1 MSNYRDDTTD
11 TAIARDATWAGLA
24 AIADNTA
31 RIKELFVLAIA
42 ALSINSA
49 VASDEISS
57 RAVFYVEDV
66 AAVSDAA
73 IHRLTAKNNASSI
86 AFGADRLVYK
96 QRTIASDTAFLGDA
110 WLTNSFSLT
119 INKAIAQDSATSLRR
134 HSSLLADAAVI
145 KDSMPAL
152 TKDLS
157 NEQAKALDKTF
168 GKKYHS
174 YTLADEFTA
183 LDAVF
188 DDINRR
194 TSTTVSDSAF
204 IVDSITLTKVR
215 NTLVEQALA
224 IDETSIAIRPKV
236 TEISADVAKAADE
249 LSLCAITVVSFDE
262 ALVSDSVTSAAG
274 AIVSN
279 KARATDEFVCQKMSS
294 VWLNDTVK
302 PSDDHWLKF
311 SSLTSSASLLSD
323 YTPSR
328 LRARIQAIDLAAATD
343 SINLVQISVLSDK
356 ASASDTLS
364 YRKVASVWF
373 DDIVKPKD
381 THWLIFAASTDDSFL
396 AQDTVARKLRARLLA
411 TDTAKSSDSVKLNQ
425 IALLTEKVAV
435 SDATTAKRIVAKTS
449 TDTAKA
455 NERWIVVDT
464 QWLSDTAVTADTQL
478 SIAIKRSVAA
488 DTATAL
494 DFIQFGRGSKT
505 VVLNDKALLGDFVV
519 GTLRGFTT
527 VADIAVITDE
537 SILPKLDGFSAWTSN
552 TETWAM
558 SRYEG
563 LPVNRLTV
571 INGVVYGESD
581 DGVYR
586 MDISDEIVSANV
598 TTGKIDFGDSL
609 VHPSAAYLEY
619 ETDGNINMQVVT
631 TQSGQAANYQYLL
644 PKETARNLTNG
655 RILFGRGLRG
665 RHFTFVLN
673 ISAKEG
679 YINNLSIEALPTKRR
694 V

>member
-11 TAIARDATWAGLA
+11 TAIARDSTWAGLA

-57 RAVFYVEDV
+57 RAVFYVED
-66 AAVSDAA
+66 AAVVSDAA
-73 IHRLTAKNNASSI
+73 AHRLTAKNNASSI
-86 AFGADRLVYK
+86 AFGNDRLIYR
-96 QRTIASDTAFLGDA
+96 QRVIASDAAIFSET
-110 WLTNSFSLT
+110 WQTNSFNLAIDT
-119 INKAIAQDSATSLRR
+119 AIAQDSVTSLRR
-134 HSSLLADAAVI
+134 HSSLISDTAAI

-152 TKDLS
+152 VRDLS
-157 NEQAKALDKTF
+157 TEQAKALDKTF
-168 GKKYHS
+168 GKKYHN
-174 YTLADEFTA
+174 YTLVDEFTA

-194 TSTTVSDSAF
+194 TSATVADSAF
-204 IVDSITLTKVR
+204 IVDSIALTKVR
-215 NTLVEQALA
+215 NTLVEQAVA
-224 IDETSIAIRPKV
+224 RDETSVAIRPKV
-236 TEISADVAKAADE
+236 TEISTDVARVADE
-249 LSLCAITVVSFDE
+249 LNFYAITAVSSDE

-274 AIVSN
+274 AIVNN
-279 KARATDEFVCQKMSS
+279 KAKATDEFICQKTSS
-294 VWLNDTVK
+294 VWLDDTAK
-302 PSDDHWLKF
+302 QSDNHWLKF
-311 SSLTSSASLLSD
+311 SALTSSASLLSD

-328 LRARIQAIDLAAATD
+328 LRARLQAIDLATAID
-343 SINLVQISVLSDK
+343 SIDIVQVSVLSDK
-356 ASASDTLS
+356 ASASDDVS
-364 YRKVASVWF
+364 FSKVAAKLSA
-373 DDIVKPKD
+373 DDIV
-381 THWLIFAASTDDSFL
+381 AS
-396 AQDTVARKLRARLLA
+396 
-411 TDTAKSSDSVKLNQ
+411 
-425 IALLTEKVAV
+425 E
-435 SDATTAKRIVAKTS
+435 
-449 TDTAKA
+449 
-455 NERWIVVDT
+455 
-464 QWLSDTAVTADTQL
+464 QWLYVNEQWILDSALITNDLTGAATSRNVT
-478 SIAIKRSVAA
+478 S
-488 DTATAL
+488 DTATAT
-494 DFIQFGRGSKT
+494 DFIQFDRGNKT
-505 VVLNDKALLGDFVV
+505 VLLDDKARVFDFLASVM
-519 GTLRGFTT
+519 RGFIT

-537 SILPKLDGFSAWTSN
+537 SILPKTDGFSAWTSN

-571 INGVVYGESD
+571 INGVIYGESD

-586 MDISDEIVSANV
+586 MDISDTTVNANV
-598 TTGKIDFGDSL
+598 TTGKVDFGDSL

-631 TQSGQAANYQYLL
+631 TQSGQATGYRYLL
-644 PKETARNLTNG
+644 PRETAKKLTNG

-679 YINNLSIEALPTKRR
+679 YINNLAIEALPTKRR

>member
-11 TAIARDATWAGLA
+11 TAIAKDAAWAGLS

-31 RIKELFVLAIA
+31 RIKELFVLAVA

-66 AAVSDAA
+66 AAASDVVAQ
-73 IHRLTAKNNASSI
+73 RVMAKNSVSSM

-96 QRTIASDTAFLGDA
+96 QRTIASDTASLGET
-110 WLTNSFSLT
+110 WQTNSFSLT
-119 INKAIAQDSATSLRR
+119 IDKAIVQDSATSLRR
-134 HSSLLADAAVI
+134 HSSLLANMAVI
-145 KDSMPAL
+145 KDSMPTLA
-152 TKDLS
+152 KDLS
-157 NEQAKALDKTF
+157 IEQANALDNAF

-174 YTLADEFTA
+174 YTLVDELTA

-194 TSTTVSDSAF
+194 TSATVADSASV
-204 IVDSITLTKVR
+204 VDSIILTKVR

-224 IDETSIAIRPKV
+224 IDDTSITIRPKV
-236 TEISADVAKAADE
+236 TEISTDAARAVDE
-249 LSLCAITVVSFDE
+249 LSLSAITVVSFDG
-262 ALVSDSVTSAAG
+262 ALLSDSVTSATG
-274 AIVSN
+274 AIVNN
-279 KARATDEFVCQKMSS
+279 KAKAADELIYQKMSS
-294 VWLNDTVK
+294 VWLDDTAK
-302 PSDDHWLKF
+302 QSDDHWLKF
-311 SSLTSSASLLSD
+311 SALTSSTSRLND
-323 YTPSR
+323 YAPGR
-328 LRARIQAIDLAAATD
+328 LRARLQAIDLATAAD
-343 SINLVQISVLSDK
+343 SINLVQVSVLSDK
-356 ASASDTLS
+356 ASASDDVS
-364 YRKVASVWF
+364 FSKVAAKLSA
-373 DDIVKPKD
+373 DDIV
-381 THWLIFAASTDDSFL
+381 AS
-396 AQDTVARKLRARLLA
+396 
-411 TDTAKSSDSVKLNQ
+411 
-425 IALLTEKVAV
+425 E
-435 SDATTAKRIVAKTS
+435 
-449 TDTAKA
+449 
-455 NERWIVVDT
+455 
-464 QWLSDTAVTADTQL
+464 QWLYVNEQWILDSALITNDLTGAATSRNVTG
-478 SIAIKRSVAA
+478 
-488 DTATAL
+488 DTATAT
-494 DFIQFGRGSKT
+494 DFIQFDRGNKT

-519 GTLRGFTT
+519 GTLRGFAT

-571 INGVVYGESD
+571 INGVVYGEAA

-586 MDISDEIVSANV
+586 MDISDTTVKASVA
-598 TTGKIDFGDSL
+598 TGKVDFGDGL

-619 ETDGNINMQVVT
+619 ETDGNIDMQVVT
-631 TQSGQAANYQYLL
+631 TQSGRAAGYRYLL
-644 PKETARNLTNG
+644 PREAARSLTNG

-679 YINNLSIEALPTKRR
+679 YINNLAIEALPTKRR

>member
-11 TAIARDATWAGLA
+11 TAIAGDSTWAGLA

-31 RIKELFVLAIA
+31 RVKELFILAIA

-194 TSTTVSDSAF
+194 TSTTVADSASV
-204 IVDSITLTKVR
+204 VDSIALTKVR

-236 TEISADVAKAADE
+236 TEISTDVAKAADE

-274 AIVSN
+274 AIVNN
-279 KARATDEFVCQKMSS
+279 KAKITDELVCQKTSS
-294 VWLNDTVK
+294 VWLDDTAK
-302 PSDDHWLKF
+302 QSDNHWLKF
-311 SSLTSSASLLSD
+311 SALTSSASLLGD
-323 YTPSR
+323 YAPSR
-328 LRARIQAIDLAAATD
+328 LRTRLQTIDLATAID
-343 SINLVQISVLSDK
+343 SIDIVQVSVLSDK
-356 ASASDTLS
+356 ASASDEVS
-364 YRKVASVWF
+364 FSKVA
-373 DDIVKPKD
+373 
-381 THWLIFAASTDDSFL
+381 A
-396 AQDTVARKLRARLLA
+396 KLSI
-411 TDTAKSSDSVKLNQ
+411 DN
-425 IALLTEKVAV
+425 IAV
-435 SDATTAKRIVAKTS
+435 S
-449 TDTAKA
+449 
-455 NERWIVVDT
+455 E
-464 QWLSDTAVTADTQL
+464 QWLYVNEQWILDSALITNELTGAATSRNVTSDTA
-478 SIAIKRSVAA
+478 AA
-488 DTATAL
+488 T
-494 DFIQFGRGSKT
+494 DFIQFDRGSKN
-505 VVLNDKALLGDFVV
+505 VLLDDKAQAFDFVAN
-519 GTLRGFTT
+519 TMCGFTT
-527 VADIAVITDE
+527 VADVAVITDE
-537 SILPKLDGFSAWTSN
+537 SMLPKTYGFSAWTSN

-581 DGVYR
+581 NGVYR
-586 MDISDEIVSANV
+586 MDISDTTVNASV

-619 ETDGNINMQVVT
+619 ETDGNINMQVTT

-644 PKETARNLTNG
+644 PKETANKLTNG
-655 RILFGRGLRG
+655 RVLFGRGLRG

-679 YINNLSIEALPTKRR
+679 YINSLSIETLPTKRR

>member
-11 TAIARDATWAGLA
+11 TAIAGDATWAGLA

-73 IHRLTAKNNASSI
+73 THRLTAKNNASSI
-86 AFGADRLVYK
+86 AFGNDRLIY
-96 QRTIASDTAFLGDA
+96 RRRAIASETAFLGET
-110 WLTNSFSLT
+110 WRTNSLSLT
-119 INKAIAQDSATSLRR
+119 VNNAIAQDSAIALRR
-134 HSSLLADAAVI
+134 HSSLISDAAAI
-145 KDSMPAL
+145 KDSTPDL
-152 TKDLS
+152 IRDLS
-157 NEQAKALDKTF
+157 TEQAKALDKTF

-174 YTLADEFTA
+174 YTLANEFTA

-194 TSTTVSDSAF
+194 TSATVDDSAS
-204 IVDSITLTKVR
+204 IADSIILTKVR
-215 NTLVEQALA
+215 NTLVEQAVA
-224 IDETSIAIRPKV
+224 IDDTSIAIRPKV
-236 TEISADVAKAADE
+236 TEISADVAKAVDD

-274 AIVSN
+274 AIVNN
-279 KARATDEFVCQKMSS
+279 KAKITDELVCQKTSS
-294 VWLNDTVK
+294 VWLSDTIK
-302 PSDDHWLKF
+302 QSDNHWLKF
-311 SSLTSSASLLSD
+311 ATLTSSTALSGD

-328 LRARIQAIDLAAATD
+328 LRARLQAIDLATAID
-343 SINLVQISVLSDK
+343 SIDIVQVSVLSDK
-356 ASASDTLS
+356 ASASDDVS
-364 YRKVASVWF
+364 FSKVAAKLST
-373 DDIVKPKD
+373 DDIV
-381 THWLIFAASTDDSFL
+381 AS
-396 AQDTVARKLRARLLA
+396 
-411 TDTAKSSDSVKLNQ
+411 
-425 IALLTEKVAV
+425 E
-435 SDATTAKRIVAKTS
+435 
-449 TDTAKA
+449 
-455 NERWIVVDT
+455 
-464 QWLSDTAVTADTQL
+464 QWLYVNEQWILDSALITNDLTGA
-478 SIAIKRSVAA
+478 AISRNVIG
-488 DTATAL
+488 DTATAT
-494 DFIQFGRGSKT
+494 DFIQFDRGSKT
-505 VVLNDKALLGDFVV
+505 VVLNDKALLGDFVI
-519 GTLRGFTT
+519 GTMRGFTT

-537 SILPKLDGFSAWTSN
+537 AMLPKLDGFSAWTSN

-586 MDISDEIVSANV
+586 MDISDTTVNANV
-598 TTGKIDFGDSL
+598 TTGKVDFGDSL

-631 TQSGQAANYQYLL
+631 TQSGQATGYRYLL
-644 PKETARNLTNG
+644 PRETAKKLTNG

-679 YINNLSIEALPTKRR
+679 YINNLAIEALPTKRR

>member
-11 TAIARDATWAGLA
+11 TAIAVDSTWAGLS
-24 AIADNTA
+24 AITDNTA
-31 RIKELFVLAIA
+31 RMKELFIVAIA

-49 VASDEISS
+49 VASDEISWRS
-57 RAVFYVEDV
+57 VFYVED
-66 AAVSDAA
+66 AAVVNDAA
-73 IHRLTAKNNASSI
+73 THRLTAKNNASSI
-86 AFGADRLVYK
+86 AFGNDNLIYR
-96 QRTIASDTAFLGDA
+96 QRTIASDTAFLGET
-110 WLTNSFSLT
+110 WRTNSFNL
-119 INKAIAQDSATSLRR
+119 AIDAAIVKDSVTSLRR
-134 HSSLLADAAVI
+134 HSSLLANTAVI

-157 NEQAKALDKTF
+157 TEQAKAIDNIF
-168 GKKYHS
+168 GKKHHS

-194 TSTTVSDSAF
+194 TSATVADSAAV
-204 IVDSITLTKVR
+204 VDSITLTKVR
-215 NTLVEQALA
+215 NTLAEQALA
-224 IDETSIAIRPKV
+224 RDETSIAIRPKV
-236 TEISADVAKAADE
+236 TEISADVAKAVDD

-274 AIVSN
+274 AIVNN
-279 KARATDEFVCQKMSS
+279 KAKITDELVCQKTSS
-294 VWLNDTVK
+294 VWLSDTIK
-302 PSDDHWLKF
+302 QSDSHWLKF
-311 SSLTSSASLLSD
+311 ATLTSSTALSGD

-328 LRARIQAIDLAAATD
+328 LRARLQAIDLATAID
-343 SINLVQISVLSDK
+343 SIDIVQVSVLSDK
-356 ASASDTLS
+356 ASASDDVS
-364 YRKVASVWF
+364 FSKVAAKLST
-373 DDIVKPKD
+373 DDIV
-381 THWLIFAASTDDSFL
+381 AS
-396 AQDTVARKLRARLLA
+396 
-411 TDTAKSSDSVKLNQ
+411 
-425 IALLTEKVAV
+425 E
-435 SDATTAKRIVAKTS
+435 
-449 TDTAKA
+449 
-455 NERWIVVDT
+455 
-464 QWLSDTAVTADTQL
+464 QWLYVNEQWILDSALITNDLTGA
-478 SIAIKRSVAA
+478 AISRNVIG
-488 DTATAL
+488 DTATAT
-494 DFIQFGRGSKT
+494 DFIQFDRGSKT
-505 VVLNDKALLGDFVV
+505 VVLNDKALLGDFVI
-519 GTLRGFTT
+519 GTMRGFTT

-537 SILPKLDGFSAWTSN
+537 AMLPKLDGFSAWTSN

-586 MDISDEIVSANV
+586 MDISDTTVNANV
-598 TTGKIDFGDSL
+598 TTGKVDFGDSL

-631 TQSGQAANYQYLL
+631 TQSGQATGYRYLL
-644 PKETARNLTNG
+644 PRETAKKLTNG

-679 YINNLSIEALPTKRR
+679 YINNLAIEALPTKRR

>member
-1 MSNYRDDTTD
+1 MSSYRDDTTD
-11 TAIARDATWAGLA
+11 TAIAGDATWAGLA

-66 AAVSDAA
+66 AAVSDVA
-73 IHRLTAKNNASSI
+73 IQRLTAKNNASSI
-86 AFGADRLVYK
+86 AFGNDRLIYR
-96 QRTIASDTAFLGDA
+96 QRAIASNSASLSET
-110 WLTNSFSLT
+110 WRTNSFSLT
-119 INKAIAQDSATSLRR
+119 INKAIAQDSAISLRR
-134 HSSLLADAAVI
+134 HSYLLANTAVI
-145 KDSMPAL
+145 KDSMPTL

-157 NEQAKALDKTF
+157 IEQAKALDKTF

-194 TSTTVSDSAF
+194 TSATVADSASM
-204 IVDSITLTKVR
+204 VDSIILTKVR
-215 NTLVEQALA
+215 NTLVEQASA
-224 IDETSIAIRPKV
+224 RDDTSVTIRPKV
-236 TEISADVAKAADE
+236 TEISADIAHVADE
-249 LSLCAITVVSFDE
+249 LSLCAITVVSFDG
-262 ALVSDSVTSAAG
+262 ALVSDSVTSTAG
-274 AIVSN
+274 AIVNN
-279 KARATDEFVCQKMSS
+279 KAKATDEFVCQKTSS
-294 VWLNDTVK
+294 VWLDDTAK
-302 PSDDHWLKF
+302 QSDDHWLKF
-311 SSLTSSASLLSD
+311 SALTSSASLLSD
-323 YTPSR
+323 YAPSR
-328 LRARIQAIDLAAATD
+328 LRARLQAIDLATATD
-343 SINLVQISVLSDK
+343 NINLVQVSVLSDK
-356 ASASDTLS
+356 ASASDDVS
-364 YRKVASVWF
+364 FSKVAA
-373 DDIVKPKD
+373 K
-381 THWLIFAASTDDSFL
+381 LSTD
-396 AQDTVARKLRARLLA
+396 
-411 TDTAKSSDSVKLNQ
+411 N
-425 IALLTEKVAV
+425 IAV
-435 SDATTAKRIVAKTS
+435 SEQWLYVNEQWILDSAIITNDLTGTS
-449 TDTAKA
+449 TSR
-455 NERWIVVDT
+455 NVIG
-464 QWLSDTAVTADTQL
+464 
-478 SIAIKRSVAA
+478 
-488 DTATAL
+488 DTATAT
-494 DFIQFGRGSKT
+494 DFVQFDRGSKI
-505 VVLNDKALLGDFVV
+505 VLLNDKALLGDFVV
-519 GTLRGFTT
+519 GTMRGFTT

-537 SILPKLDGFSAWTSN
+537 SMLPKTDGFSAWTSN

-586 MDISDEIVSANV
+586 MDISDTTVNASV

-631 TQSGQAANYQYLL
+631 TQSGQATGYRYLL
-644 PKETARNLTNG
+644 PRETAKKLTNG
-655 RILFGRGLRG
+655 RVLFGRGLRG

-679 YINNLSIEALPTKRR
+679 YINNLAIEALPTKRR

>member
-11 TAIARDATWAGLA
+11 TAIAKDATWAGLA

-66 AAVSDAA
+66 AAVSDVVAQRVIA
-73 IHRLTAKNNASSI
+73 QNNASSI

-96 QRTIASDTAFLGDA
+96 QRTIASDTAFLGET
-110 WLTNSFSLT
+110 WRTNSLSLT

-134 HSSLLADAAVI
+134 HSSLLANTAVI

-152 TKDLS
+152 IRDLS
-157 NEQAKALDKTF
+157 AEQAKSIDKTF

-174 YTLADEFTA
+174 YTLVDEFTA

-194 TSTTVSDSAF
+194 TSATVADSASV
-204 IVDSITLTKVR
+204 VDSITLTKVR
-215 NTLVEQALA
+215 NTLVEQAVA
-224 IDETSIAIRPKV
+224 MDDTSIAIRPKV

-262 ALVSDSVTSAAG
+262 ALASDSVTSAAG
-274 AIVSN
+274 AIVNN
-279 KARATDEFVCQKMSS
+279 KAKATDEFICQKTSS

-302 PSDDHWLKF
+302 QSDNHWLKF
-311 SSLTSSASLLSD
+311 TTLTSSTALSGD
-323 YTPSR
+323 YTPNR
-328 LRARIQAIDLAAATD
+328 LRARQQAVDLATAID
-343 SINLVQISVLSDK
+343 SIDIVQVSVLSDK
-356 ASASDTLS
+356 ASASDEVLFS
-364 YRKVASVWF
+364 KVAAKLSA
-373 DDIVKPKD
+373 DDIV
-381 THWLIFAASTDDSFL
+381 AS
-396 AQDTVARKLRARLLA
+396 
-411 TDTAKSSDSVKLNQ
+411 
-425 IALLTEKVAV
+425 E
-435 SDATTAKRIVAKTS
+435 
-449 TDTAKA
+449 
-455 NERWIVVDT
+455 
-464 QWLSDTAVTADTQL
+464 QWLYVNEQWILDSALITNDLTGAATSRNVTG
-478 SIAIKRSVAA
+478 
-488 DTATAL
+488 DTATAT
-494 DFIQFGRGSKT
+494 DFIQFDRGNKT
-505 VVLNDKALLGDFVV
+505 VFLDDKARAFDFVASV
-519 GTLRGFTT
+519 MRGFTT

-537 SILPKLDGFSAWTSN
+537 SILPKTDGFSAWTSN

-598 TTGKIDFGDSL
+598 TTGKVDFGDGL

-619 ETDGNINMQVVT
+619 ETDGNIDMQVVT
-631 TQSGQAANYQYLL
+631 TQSGRAAGYRYLL
-644 PKETARNLTNG
+644 PRETARNLTNG

-679 YINNLSIEALPTKRR
+679 YINNLAIEALPTKRR

>member
-11 TAIARDATWAGLA
+11 TAIAVDSTWAGLT

-31 RIKELFVLAIA
+31 RIKELFIVAVA

-49 VASDEISS
+49 VASDEISW
-57 RAVFYVEDV
+57 RAVFYAEDV
-66 AAVSDAA
+66 AVVSDAA
-73 IHRLTAKNNASSI
+73 AHRLTAKNNASSI
-86 AFGADRLVYK
+86 AFGNDRLIYS
-96 QRTIASDTAFLGDA
+96 QRVIASEAAFLSET
-110 WLTNSFSLT
+110 WRTNSFSLT
-119 INKAIAQDSATSLRR
+119 INNAIVQDSATSLRH
-134 HSSLLADAAVI
+134 HSSLISDTAAI

-152 TKDLS
+152 IRDLS
-157 NEQAKALDKTF
+157 TEQAKALDKTF

-174 YTLADEFTA
+174 YTLVDEFTA

-194 TSTTVSDSAF
+194 TSATVADSASV
-204 IVDSITLTKVR
+204 VDSIILTKVR

-224 IDETSIAIRPKV
+224 MDDTSIAIRPKV

-262 ALVSDSVTSAAG
+262 ALASDSVTSAAG
-274 AIVSN
+274 AIVNN
-279 KARATDEFVCQKMSS
+279 KAKVTDEFVCQKTSS
-294 VWLNDTVK
+294 VWLNDTAK

-311 SSLTSSASLLSD
+311 ATLTSSTALSGD
-323 YTPSR
+323 YAPSR
-328 LRARIQAIDLAAATD
+328 LRARLQAVDLATAID
-343 SINLVQISVLSDK
+343 SIDIVQVSVLSDK
-356 ASASDTLS
+356 ASASDDVS
-364 YRKVASVWF
+364 FSKVAAKLST
-373 DDIVKPKD
+373 DDIV
-381 THWLIFAASTDDSFL
+381 AS
-396 AQDTVARKLRARLLA
+396 
-411 TDTAKSSDSVKLNQ
+411 
-425 IALLTEKVAV
+425 E
-435 SDATTAKRIVAKTS
+435 
-449 TDTAKA
+449 
-455 NERWIVVDT
+455 
-464 QWLSDTAVTADTQL
+464 QWLYVNEQWILDSALITNDLMGA
-478 SIAIKRSVAA
+478 AISRNVIGDAA
-488 DTATAL
+488 TAT
-494 DFIQFGRGSKT
+494 DFIQFDRGNKT
-505 VVLNDKALLGDFVV
+505 VLLDDKARAFDFVASV
-519 GTLRGFTT
+519 MRGFTT
-527 VADIAVITDE
+527 VADIAVMTDE
-537 SILPKLDGFSAWTSN
+537 SMLPKLDGFSAWTSN

-598 TTGKIDFGDSL
+598 TTGKVDFGDGL

-631 TQSGQAANYQYLL
+631 TQSGRAAGYRYLL
-644 PKETARNLTNG
+644 PRETARNLTNG

-679 YINNLSIEALPTKRR
+679 YINNLAIEALPTKRR

>member
-11 TAIARDATWAGLA
+11 TAIAKDATWAGLTVM
-24 AIADNTA
+24 ADNTA
-31 RIKELFVLAIA
+31 RIKELFIVAIA

-49 VASDEISS
+49 VASDEISWRS
-57 RAVFYVEDV
+57 VFYVEDA

-73 IHRLTAKNNASSI
+73 AHRLTAKNNASSI
-86 AFGADRLVYK
+86 AFGNDRLVYR
-96 QRTIASDTAFLGDA
+96 QRVIASDAALLSET
-110 WLTNSFSLT
+110 WRTNSFSLT
-119 INKAIAQDSATSLRR
+119 INNAIAQDSETSLRR
-134 HSSLLADAAVI
+134 HSSLLANTAVI

-152 TKDLS
+152 ISDLS
-157 NEQAKALDKTF
+157 TEQAKPLDKTF

-174 YTLADEFTA
+174 YTLADEVTA

-194 TSTTVSDSAF
+194 TSATVADSASV
-204 IVDSITLTKVR
+204 VDSIILTKVR

-224 IDETSIAIRPKV
+224 RDETSVAIRPKV
-236 TEISADVAKAADE
+236 TEISADIAKAADD

-274 AIVSN
+274 AIVNN
-279 KARATDEFVCQKMSS
+279 KAKATDEFVCQKMSS
-294 VWLNDTVK
+294 AWLNDAAK
-302 PSDDHWLKF
+302 QSDNHWLKF
-311 SSLTSSASLLSD
+311 TTLASSTALSD
-323 YTPSR
+323 DYAPGR
-328 LRARIQAIDLAAATD
+328 LRAKLQAVDLATAID
-343 SINLVQISVLSDK
+343 SIDIVQVSVLSDK
-356 ASASDTLS
+356 ASASDDVS
-364 YRKVASVWF
+364 FSKVAAKLSA
-373 DDIVKPKD
+373 DDIV
-381 THWLIFAASTDDSFL
+381 AS
-396 AQDTVARKLRARLLA
+396 
-411 TDTAKSSDSVKLNQ
+411 
-425 IALLTEKVAV
+425 E
-435 SDATTAKRIVAKTS
+435 
-449 TDTAKA
+449 
-455 NERWIVVDT
+455 
-464 QWLSDTAVTADTQL
+464 QWLYVNEQWILDSALITNDLMGA
-478 SIAIKRSVAA
+478 AISRNVAG
-488 DTATAL
+488 DTATAA
-494 DFIQFGRGSKT
+494 DFIKFDRGSKT
-505 VVLNDKALLGDFVV
+505 VLLDNKARAFDFIASVM
-519 GTLRGFTT
+519 RGFTT

-537 SILPKLDGFSAWTSN
+537 SILPKTDGFSAWTSN

-558 SRYEG
+558 SRYED

-581 DGVYR
+581 GGVYR
-586 MDISDEIVSANV
+586 MDISDTTVNANV

-631 TQSGQAANYQYLL
+631 TQSGQAAGYRYLL

-679 YINNLSIEALPTKRR
+679 YINNLAIEALPTKRR

>member
-11 TAIARDATWAGLA
+11 TAIAGDSTWAGLT

-31 RIKELFVLAIA
+31 RVKELFILAIA

-49 VASDEISS
+49 VASDEISWRS
-57 RAVFYVEDV
+57 VFYVEDA
-66 AAVSDAA
+66 AAVSDA
-73 IHRLTAKNNASSI
+73 ITHRLTAKDNASSM
-86 AFGADRLVYK
+86 AFVNDKLIYR
-96 QRTIASDTAFLGDA
+96 QRVIASDAAIFGET
-110 WLTNSFSLT
+110 WQTNSFNLAIDT
-119 INKAIAQDSATSLRR
+119 AIAQDSVTSLRR
-134 HSSLLADAAVI
+134 HSSLLANTAVI

-152 TKDLS
+152 IRDLS
-157 NEQAKALDKTF
+157 TEQAKALDKTF

-174 YTLADEFTA
+174 YTLADEVTA

-194 TSTTVSDSAF
+194 TSATVADSASV
-204 IVDSITLTKVR
+204 VDSIILTKVR
-215 NTLVEQALA
+215 NTLVEQAVA
-224 IDETSIAIRPKV
+224 MDDTSIAIRPKV
-236 TEISADVAKAADE
+236 TEISDDVAHVADE
-249 LSLCAITVVSFDE
+249 LSLCAIAVVSFDE

-279 KARATDEFVCQKMSS
+279 KAKATDEFVCQKTSS
-294 VWLNDTVK
+294 IWLSDTIK
-302 PSDDHWLKF
+302 QSDNHWLKF
-311 SSLTSSASLLSD
+311 ATLTSSTALSGD
-323 YTPSR
+323 YAPSR
-328 LRARIQAIDLAAATD
+328 LRARLQAVDLAAAID
-343 SINLVQISVLSDK
+343 SIDIVQVSVLSDK
-356 ASASDTLS
+356 ALANDDVSFS
-364 YRKVASVWF
+364 KVAAKLSA
-373 DDIVKPKD
+373 DDIV
-381 THWLIFAASTDDSFL
+381 AS
-396 AQDTVARKLRARLLA
+396 
-411 TDTAKSSDSVKLNQ
+411 
-425 IALLTEKVAV
+425 E
-435 SDATTAKRIVAKTS
+435 
-449 TDTAKA
+449 
-455 NERWIVVDT
+455 
-464 QWLSDTAVTADTQL
+464 QWLYVNEQWILDS
-478 SIAIKRSVAA
+478 AIITNDLTGAA
-488 DTATAL
+488 TSRNVIGDTATAT
-494 DFIQFGRGSKT
+494 DFIQFDRGSKT
-505 VVLNDKALLGDFVV
+505 VVLNDKALLGDFVI
-519 GTLRGFTT
+519 GTMRGFTT

-537 SILPKLDGFSAWTSN
+537 AMLPKLDGFSAWTSN

-586 MDISDEIVSANV
+586 MDISDTTVNANV
-598 TTGKIDFGDSL
+598 TTGKVDFGDSL

-631 TQSGQAANYQYLL
+631 TQSGQATGYRYLL
-644 PKETARNLTNG
+644 PRETAKKLTNG

-679 YINNLSIEALPTKRR
+679 YINNLAIEALPTKRR

>member
-11 TAIARDATWAGLA
+11 TAIARDSTWAGLS

-31 RIKELFVLAIA
+31 RVKDMFILALA
-42 ALSINSA
+42 VLSINSA
-49 VASDEISS
+49 VASDEISWRS
-57 RAVFYVEDV
+57 VFYVED
-66 AAVSDAA
+66 AAVVSDAA
-73 IHRLTAKNNASSI
+73 AHRLTAKNNASSI
-86 AFGADRLVYK
+86 AFGNDRLIYR
-96 QRTIASDTAFLGDA
+96 QRVIASDAAIFGET
-110 WLTNSFSLT
+110 WQTNSFNLA
-119 INKAIAQDSATSLRR
+119 IDAAIAQDSATSLRR
-134 HSSLLADAAVI
+134 HSSLLANTAVI

-157 NEQAKALDKTF
+157 TEQAKAIDKTF

-174 YTLADEFTA
+174 YTLVDEFIA

-194 TSTTVSDSAF
+194 TSATIADSASV
-204 IVDSITLTKVR
+204 VDSITLTKVR

-224 IDETSIAIRPKV
+224 RDETSIAIRPKV

-274 AIVSN
+274 AIVNN
-279 KARATDEFVCQKMSS
+279 KAKATDEFVCQKMSS
-294 VWLNDTVK
+294 VWLNNTAK
-302 PSDDHWLKF
+302 QSDDHWLKF

-323 YTPSR
+323 YAPSR
-328 LRARIQAIDLAAATD
+328 LRARLQAIDLAAATD
-343 SINLVQISVLSDK
+343 SINLVQISLLSDK
-356 ASASDTLS
+356 ASASDDVS
-364 YRKVASVWF
+364 FSKVAAKLSA
-373 DDIVKPKD
+373 DDIV
-381 THWLIFAASTDDSFL
+381 AS
-396 AQDTVARKLRARLLA
+396 
-411 TDTAKSSDSVKLNQ
+411 
-425 IALLTEKVAV
+425 E
-435 SDATTAKRIVAKTS
+435 
-449 TDTAKA
+449 
-455 NERWIVVDT
+455 
-464 QWLSDTAVTADTQL
+464 QWLYVNEQWILDSALITNDLTGA
-478 SIAIKRSVAA
+478 AISRNVIG
-488 DTATAL
+488 DTATAT
-494 DFIQFGRGSKT
+494 DFIQFDRGNKT
-505 VVLNDKALLGDFVV
+505 VVLNDKAQAFDFVASV
-519 GTLRGFTT
+519 MRGLTT

-537 SILPKLDGFSAWTSN
+537 SILPKTDGFSAWTSN

-631 TQSGQAANYQYLL
+631 TQSGQATGYRYLL
-644 PKETARNLTNG
+644 PKETAKKLTNG

>member
-11 TAIARDATWAGLA
+11 TAIAGDATWAGLA

-194 TSTTVSDSAF
+194 TSATVADSASV
-204 IVDSITLTKVR
+204 VDSIALTKVR

-236 TEISADVAKAADE
+236 TEISTDVAKAADE

-274 AIVSN
+274 AIVNN
-279 KARATDEFVCQKMSS
+279 KAKITDELVCQKTSS
-294 VWLNDTVK
+294 VWLDDTAK
-302 PSDDHWLKF
+302 QSDNHWLKF
-311 SSLTSSASLLSD
+311 SALTSSASLLGD
-323 YTPSR
+323 YAPSR
-328 LRARIQAIDLAAATD
+328 LRTRLQTIDLATAID
-343 SINLVQISVLSDK
+343 NIDIVQVSVLSDK
-356 ASASDTLS
+356 ASASDEVS
-364 YRKVASVWF
+364 FSKVA
-373 DDIVKPKD
+373 
-381 THWLIFAASTDDSFL
+381 A
-396 AQDTVARKLRARLLA
+396 KLSI
-411 TDTAKSSDSVKLNQ
+411 DN
-425 IALLTEKVAV
+425 IAV
-435 SDATTAKRIVAKTS
+435 S
-449 TDTAKA
+449 
-455 NERWIVVDT
+455 E
-464 QWLSDTAVTADTQL
+464 QWLYVNEQWILDSALITNDLTGAATSRNVTSDTAV
-478 SIAIKRSVAA
+478 
-488 DTATAL
+488 AT
-494 DFIQFGRGSKT
+494 DFIQFDRGSKN
-505 VVLNDKALLGDFVV
+505 VLLDDKAQAFDFVAN
-519 GTLRGFTT
+519 TMRGFTT
-527 VADIAVITDE
+527 VADVAVITDE
-537 SILPKLDGFSAWTSN
+537 SMLPKTDGFSAWTSN

-581 DGVYR
+581 NGVYR
-586 MDISDEIVSANV
+586 MDISDETVSANV

-631 TQSGQAANYQYLL
+631 TQSGQATGYRYLL
-644 PKETARNLTNG
+644 PRETAKKLTNG

-679 YINNLSIEALPTKRR
+679 YINSLSIETLPTKRR

>member
-11 TAIARDATWAGLA
+11 TAIAGDATWAGLT

-31 RIKELFVLAIA
+31 RVKDLFIVAIA

-49 VASDEISS
+49 VASDEISWRS
-57 RAVFYVEDV
+57 VFYVEDA
-66 AAVSDAA
+66 AAVSDTTT
-73 IHRLTAKNNASSI
+73 HRLTAKNNASSM
-86 AFGADRLVYK
+86 AFVNDKLIYR
-96 QRTIASDTAFLGDA
+96 QRVIASDAALFGET
-110 WLTNSFSLT
+110 WQTNSFNL
-119 INKAIAQDSATSLRR
+119 AIDTAIVQDGATSLRR
-134 HSSLLADAAVI
+134 HSSLLSDTSVI

-152 TKDLS
+152 IRDLS
-157 NEQAKALDKTF
+157 TEQAKALDKTF

-174 YTLADEFTA
+174 YTLADEVTA

-194 TSTTVSDSAF
+194 TSATVADSAS
-204 IVDSITLTKVR
+204 IADSIALTKVR

-224 IDETSIAIRPKV
+224 IDDTSIAIRPKV

-279 KARATDEFVCQKMSS
+279 KARATDELICQKMSS
-294 VWLNDTVK
+294 AWLNETVK
-302 PSDDHWLKF
+302 QSDNHWLKF
-311 SSLTSSASLLSD
+311 ATLTSNTALSSD
-323 YTPSR
+323 YAPNQ
-328 LRARIQAIDLAAATD
+328 LRARLQAVDLATAID

-356 ASASDTLS
+356 ASASDDVS
-364 YRKVASVWF
+364 FSKVAAKLSA
-373 DDIVKPKD
+373 DDIV
-381 THWLIFAASTDDSFL
+381 AS
-396 AQDTVARKLRARLLA
+396 
-411 TDTAKSSDSVKLNQ
+411 
-425 IALLTEKVAV
+425 E
-435 SDATTAKRIVAKTS
+435 
-449 TDTAKA
+449 
-455 NERWIVVDT
+455 
-464 QWLSDTAVTADTQL
+464 QWLYVNEQWILDSALITNDLTGA
-478 SIAIKRSVAA
+478 AISRNVIG
-488 DTATAL
+488 DTATAT
-494 DFIQFGRGSKT
+494 DFIQFDRGNKT
-505 VVLNDKALLGDFVV
+505 VVLNDKALLGDFVI
-519 GTLRGFTT
+519 GTMRGFTT

-537 SILPKLDGFSAWTSN
+537 SILPKTDGFSAWTSN

-586 MDISDEIVSANV
+586 MDISDTPVNASV

-631 TQSGQAANYQYLL
+631 TQSGRAAGYRYLL
-644 PKETARNLTNG
+644 PRETAKKLTNG

-679 YINNLSIEALPTKRR
+679 YINNLAIEALPTKRR